1 VGTSEEHKAVFR
13 RFVEQGPNKA
23 NVDAV
28 DDAWDEDTVIYPPMA
43 PEPVRG
49 REALKEMMKGN
60 LAVWSDVRIQI
71 DDLIAEGDQVVA
83 LVTFNATNT
92 GEIMGQPATGRSVSF
107 QVAHFLR
114 FSGNRIVEDRQVT
127 DSLALL
133 TQLGLAPTAEPA

>member
-1 VGTSEEHKAVFR
+1 MGTSEEHKVVFR
-13 RFVEQGPNKA
+13 RFVEEGPNKA

-28 DDAWDEDTVIYPPMA
+28 DDAWHEDTVVYPPMA

-60 LAVWSDVRIQI
+60 LAVWSNVRIEI

-83 LVTFNATNT
+83 LVTFSATNT
-92 GEIMGQPATGRSVSF
+92 GEIMGQPATGKSVSF

-114 FSGNRIVEDRQVT
+114 FTGNRIVEDRQVT

-133 TQLGLAPTAEPA
+133 TQLGLAPTG